1 MARLWKD
8 RFGAFQW
15 SAVRLAGLALW
26 KVTPERGPPTVKRS
40 PLPKATRFSWSTETA
55 ASPVCSLQ
63 PPALPAKSAGRPTV
77 RLSGLLSTTPLPTA
91 APSGRLPP
99 TAPCGVARSTAH
111 KNFNSFFHRCLPTY
125 RAGLPTARS
134 SPSLDILRASYG
146 KSTWCLRREVLPNC
160 SIEVPPIWPIPVGHL
175 MANYW
180 HLAKIPSTTRAH
192 RFTSSISK
200 QKTPPSS
207 RALTASTRLAGH
219 PTDGIS
225 PPSR

>member
-1 MARLWKD
+1 MLAIPYPAATAKSFLYRAGG
-8 RFGAFQW
+8 RGGNW
-15 SAVRLAGLALW
+15 SA
-26 KVTPERGPPTVKRS
+26 
-40 PLPKATRFSWSTETA
+40 
-55 ASPVCSLQ
+55 
-63 PPALPAKSAGRPTV
+63 
-77 RLSGLLSTTPLPTA
+77 TTPSPGNLFRTFPAFPPWASTFPLTAIGSPTTM
-91 APSGRLPP
+91 PP

-125 RAGLPTARS
+125 HAGLPTARS

-146 KSTWCLRREVLPNC
+146 KSTWCLRREVLLNC

-175 MANYW
+175 MANHW

-192 RFTSSISK
+192 RFTSSISR